1 MCCMVYLS
9 SHVWERFSNTHLK
22 FHCIH
27 LYDSH
32 LYVYSGIVYICIRVC
47 TNVHVYVMYAMPA
60 ICIIDY
66 SILILWVYILY
77 TGSLLCEN

>member
-1 MCCMVYLS
+1 M
-9 SHVWERFSNTHLK
+9 
-22 FHCIH
+22 
-27 LYDSH
+27 
-32 LYVYSGIVYICIRVC
+32 YSGIVYNIICIRVC
-47 TNVHVYVMYAMPA
+47 TNVHVYVMYAMPAIA

>member
-1 MCCMVYLS
+1 M
-9 SHVWERFSNTHLK
+9 
-22 FHCIH
+22 
-27 LYDSH
+27 
-32 LYVYSGIVYICIRVC
+32 YSGIVYNIICIRVC

-77 TGSLLCEN
+77 TGSLLVSEMH